1 MTEAKNEQPL
11 CQEEGKNLLK
21 KLTESIDWIDI
32 EKLRKE
38 NPDLLKIA
46 IKQIS
51 VDDGIIMKEFK
62 YFKKQ
67 LTDKLATLID
77 HVKA

>member
-51 VDDGIIMKEFK
+51 VDDGTIMKKFE
-62 YFKKQ
+62 YFKEQ
-67 LTDKLATLID
+67 LTDKIATLID
-77 HVKA
+77 YVKA